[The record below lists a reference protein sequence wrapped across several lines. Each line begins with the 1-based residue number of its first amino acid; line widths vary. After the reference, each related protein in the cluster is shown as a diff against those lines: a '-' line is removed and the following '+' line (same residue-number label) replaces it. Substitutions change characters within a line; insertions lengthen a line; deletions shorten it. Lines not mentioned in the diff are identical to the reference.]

1 MSRYGR
7 YVAIELRIQMFK
19 MNNIYVGIDPSINSS
34 GIYVRV
40 ESSIGELLEEKF
52 YIIKGDKLSKKEDT
66 AELKNLAVFSYVIY
80 DKRNTTNGTNI
91 ENERNKTINFI
102 SIVENI
108 KKIIATTDFRYGK
121 MNKIYVCQEG
131 ISYGS
136 RIRTKSIF
144 DLAGLNF
151 MIRSMVIEMSKGF
164 KPVELIVGTPGEI
177 KKFATGNGNANK
189 DLILSCFKM
198 IYPELDLPKL
208 DDIAD
213 AYFMG
218 MFAKK
223 VSIEAQ
229 E

>member
-7 YVAIELRIQMFK
+7 YVAIELRIQMYK

-52 YIIKGDKLSKKEDT
+52 YIIKGDKLSKKEDA

-80 DKRNTTNGTNI
+80 DKQNTTNGTNI
-91 ENERNKTINFI
+91 ENERNKAINFI

-108 KKIIATTDFRYGK
+108 KKIITTTDFRYGK
-121 MNKIYVCQEG
+121 MNKIYICQEG

>member
-34 GIYVRV
+34 GVYVRV

-52 YIIKGDKLSKKEDT
+52 YIIKGDKLSKKEDA

-80 DKRNTTNGTNI
+80 DKQNTTSGTNI
-91 ENERNKTINFI
+91 ENERNKAINFI
-102 SIVENI
+102 SIVESI

-151 MIRSMVIEMSKGF
+151 MIRSMVIEMGKGF

>member
-1 MSRYGR
+1 MPRYGR
-7 YVAIELRIQMFK
+7 YVVIELRIQMFK

-34 GIYVRV
+34 GVYVRV

-52 YIIKGDKLSKKEDT
+52 YIIKGDKLSKKEDA

-91 ENERNKTINFI
+91 ENERNKAINFM
-102 SIVENI
+102 SIVDAI
-108 KKIIATTDFRYGK
+108 KEIIETTDYRYDR
-121 MNKIYVCQEG
+121 MNRIYVCQEG

-151 MIRSMVIEMSKGF
+151 MIRSMIIKLGKGCN
-164 KPVELIVGTPGEI
+164 PIELIVGTPGEI

-213 AYFMG
+213 AYFMS

-223 VSIEAQ
+223 VSVETQ

>member
-52 YIIKGDKLSKKEDT
+52 YIIKGDKLSKKEDA

-80 DKRNTTNGTNI
+80 DKQNTTNGTNI

-177 KKFATGNGNANK
+177 KKFATGNGNVNK

-198 IYPELDLPKL
+198 IYPGLDLPKL

>member
-1 MSRYGR
+1 MYRYGR

-34 GIYVRV
+34 GVYVRV

-52 YIIKGDKLSKKEDT
+52 YIIKGDKLSKKEDA

-80 DKRNTTNGTNI
+80 DKQNTTSGTNI
-91 ENERNKTINFI
+91 ENERNKAINFI

-151 MIRSMVIEMSKGF
+151 MIRSMVIEMGKGF

-177 KKFATGNGNANK
+177 KKLATGNGNANK

-223 VSIEAQ
+223 VSIEVQ

>member
-34 GIYVRV
+34 GVYVRV

-52 YIIKGDKLSKKEDT
+52 YIIKGDKLSKKEDA

-80 DKRNTTNGTNI
+80 DKQNTTSGTNI
-91 ENERNKTINFI
+91 ENERNKAINFI

-151 MIRSMVIEMSKGF
+151 MIRSMVIEMGKGF

-223 VSIEAQ
+223 VSIEVQ

>member
-52 YIIKGDKLSKKEDT
+52 YIIKGDKLSKKEDA

-80 DKRNTTNGTNI
+80 DKQNTTNGTNI

-151 MIRSMVIEMSKGF
+151 MIRFMVIEMSKGF

>member
-34 GIYVRV
+34 GVYVRV

-52 YIIKGDKLSKKEDT
+52 YIIKGDKLSKKEDA

-80 DKRNTTNGTNI
+80 DKQNTTNGTNI
-91 ENERNKTINFI
+91 ENERNKAINFI

-151 MIRSMVIEMSKGF
+151 MIRSMVIEMGKGF

>member
-1 MSRYGR
+1 
-7 YVAIELRIQMFK
+7 

-34 GIYVRV
+34 GVYVRV

-52 YIIKGDKLSKKEDT
+52 YIIKGDKLSKKEDA
-66 AELKNLAVFSYVIY
+66 AELKNLTVFSYIIY
-80 DKRNTTNGTNI
+80 DKQNTTNGTNI

>member
-1 MSRYGR
+1 
-7 YVAIELRIQMFK
+7 

-34 GIYVRV
+34 GVYVRV
-40 ESSIGELLEEKF
+40 ESSNGELLEEKF
-52 YIIKGDKLSKKEDT
+52 YIIKGDKLTKKEDA

-80 DKRNTTNGTNI
+80 DKQNTTIGTNI
-91 ENERNKTINFI
+91 ENERNKALNFMF
-102 SIVENI
+102 IVTAI
-108 KKIIATTDFRYGK
+108 KEIIGTTDYRYGR
-121 MNKIYVCQEG
+121 MNKIYICQEG

-136 RIRTKSIF
+136 RTRTKSIF

-151 MIRSMVIEMSKGF
+151 MIRSMVIEMGKGY
-164 KPVELIVGTPGEI
+164 KDVKLIVGTPGEI

-189 DLILSCFKM
+189 ELILSCFKA
-198 IYPELDLPKL
+198 IYSELDLPKL

-223 VSIEAQ
+223 TSIELQ
-229 E
+229 D

>member
-1 MSRYGR
+1 
-7 YVAIELRIQMFK
+7 

-34 GIYVRV
+34 GVYVRV
-40 ESSIGELLEEKF
+40 ESSNGELLEEKF
-52 YIIKGDKLSKKEDT
+52 YIIKGDKLTKKEDA

-80 DKRNTTNGTNI
+80 DKQNTTTGTNI
-91 ENERNKTINFI
+91 ENERNKALNFMF
-102 SIVENI
+102 IVTAI
-108 KKIIATTDFRYGK
+108 KEIIGTTDYRYDR
-121 MNKIYVCQEG
+121 MNKIYICQEG

-136 RIRTKSIF
+136 RTRTKSIF

-151 MIRSMVIEMSKGF
+151 MIRSMVIEMGKGY
-164 KPVELIVGTPGEI
+164 KDVKLIVGTPGEI

-189 DLILSCFKM
+189 ELILSCFKA
-198 IYPELDLPKL
+198 IYPDLDLPKL

-223 VSIEAQ
+223 TSIELQ
-229 E
+229 D

>member
-80 DKRNTTNGTNI
+80 DKQNTTSGTNI
-91 ENERNKTINFI
+91 ENERNKAINFI

-189 DLILSCFKM
+189 DMILSCFKM
-198 IYPELDLPKL
+198 IYPDLDLPKL

>member
-7 YVAIELRIQMFK
+7 YVAIELRIQMYK

-34 GIYVRV
+34 GVYVRV

-52 YIIKGDKLSKKEDT
+52 YIIKGDKLSKKEDA

-80 DKRNTTNGTNI
+80 DKQNTTNGTNI
-91 ENERNKTINFI
+91 ENERNKAINFI

-121 MNKIYVCQEG
+121 MNKIYICQEG

-164 KPVELIVGTPGEI
+164 KPVELIVSTPGEI

-223 VSIEAQ
+223 VSIEA
-229 E
+229 

>member
-34 GIYVRV
+34 GVYVRV
-40 ESSIGELLEEKF
+40 ESSTGELLEEKF

-80 DKRNTTNGTNI
+80 DKQNTTSGTNI
-91 ENERNKTINFI
+91 ENERNKAINFI

-198 IYPELDLPKL
+198 IYPDLDLPKL

>member
-1 MSRYGR
+1 
-7 YVAIELRIQMFK
+7 
-19 MNNIYVGIDPSINSS
+19 
-34 GIYVRV
+34 
-40 ESSIGELLEEKF
+40 
-52 YIIKGDKLSKKEDT
+52 
-66 AELKNLAVFSYVIY
+66 
-80 DKRNTTNGTNI
+80 
-91 ENERNKTINFI
+91 
-102 SIVENI
+102 
-108 KKIIATTDFRYGK
+108 
-121 MNKIYVCQEG
+121 
-131 ISYGS
+131 
-136 RIRTKSIF
+136 
-144 DLAGLNF
+144 
-151 MIRSMVIEMSKGF
+151 MIRSTVIEMSKGF

-198 IYPELDLPKL
+198 IYPDLDLPKL

>member
-7 YVAIELRIQMFK
+7 YVVSELWIQMFK
-19 MNNIYVGIDPSINSS
+19 MNNRYVGIDPSINSS

-52 YIIKGDKLSKKEDT
+52 YIIKGDKLSKKEDA

-80 DKRNTTNGTNI
+80 DKQNTTNGTNI
-91 ENERNKTINFI
+91 ENERNKAINFI

>member
-1 MSRYGR
+1 MLRYGR
-7 YVAIELRIQMFK
+7 YVVIELWIQALK

-34 GIYVRV
+34 GVYVRV
-40 ESSIGELLEEKF
+40 ESSTGELLEEKF
-52 YIIKGDKLSKKEDT
+52 YIIKGDKLTKKEDA

-80 DKRNTTNGTNI
+80 DKQNTTTGTNI
-91 ENERNKTINFI
+91 ENERNKAINFI
-102 SIVENI
+102 SIVSAI
-108 KKIIATTDFRYGK
+108 KEIIGTTDYRYNR

-136 RIRTKSIF
+136 RTRTKSIF

-151 MIRSMVIEMSKGF
+151 MIRSMVIEMSRGF
-164 KPVELIVGTPGEI
+164 KPIELIVGTPGEI

-189 DLILSCFKM
+189 ELILSCFKM

-213 AYFMG
+213 AYFMS

-223 VSIEAQ
+223 VATEEQ

>member
-34 GIYVRV
+34 GVYVRV

-52 YIIKGDKLSKKEDT
+52 YIIKGDKLSKKEDA

-80 DKRNTTNGTNI
+80 DKQNTTSGTNI
-91 ENERNKTINFI
+91 ENERNKAINFI
-102 SIVENI
+102 SIVESI

-151 MIRSMVIEMSKGF
+151 MIRSMVIEMGKGF

-223 VSIEAQ
+223 VSIEVQ

>member
-1 MSRYGR
+1 MSRYGK
-7 YVAIELRIQMFK
+7 YVVIELWIQMRK

-34 GIYVRV
+34 GVYVRV
-40 ESSIGELLEEKF
+40 ESSTGELLEEKF
-52 YIIKGDKLSKKEDT
+52 YIIKGDKLTKKEDA

-80 DKRNTTNGTNI
+80 DKQNTTTGTNI
-91 ENERNKTINFI
+91 ENELNKTINFM
-102 SIVENI
+102 SIVTAI
-108 KKIIATTDFRYGK
+108 KEIIRTTDFKYGR

-164 KPVELIVGTPGEI
+164 KNVELVVGTPGEI

-189 DLILSCFKM
+189 DLVLTCFKA
-198 IYPELDLPKL
+198 IYPDLDLPKL

-213 AYFMG
+213 AYFMS

-223 VSIEAQ
+223 VSVETQ

>member
-52 YIIKGDKLSKKEDT
+52 YIIKGDKLSKKEDA

-80 DKRNTTNGTNI
+80 DKQNTTSGTNI
-91 ENERNKTINFI
+91 ENERNKAINFI
-102 SIVENI
+102 SIVESI

-151 MIRSMVIEMSKGF
+151 MIRSMVIEMGKGF

>member
-1 MSRYGR
+1 M
-7 YVAIELRIQMFK
+7 LK

-40 ESSIGELLEEKF
+40 ENYEGELLEEKF
-52 YIIKGDKLSKKEDT
+52 YIIKGDKLSKKEDA
-66 AELKNLAVFSYVIY
+66 AELKNLAVFAYVIY
-80 DKRNTTNGTNI
+80 DKENTTTGTNI
-91 ENERNKTINFI
+91 ENECNKTINFM
-102 SIVENI
+102 SIVAAI
-108 KKIIATTDFRYGK
+108 KEIILTTDFKYGR
-121 MNKIYVCQEG
+121 MNNIYVCQEG

-151 MIRSMVIEMSKGF
+151 MIRSMIIKLGKGL
-164 KPVELIVGTPGEI
+164 KPVKLIVGTPGEI

-189 DLILSCFKM
+189 DLILSCFKI

-208 DDIAD
+208 DDVAD

-223 VSIEAQ
+223 VANE
-229 E
+229 EYE

>member
-52 YIIKGDKLSKKEDT
+52 YIIKGDKLSKKEDA

-80 DKRNTTNGTNI
+80 DKQNTTNGTNI

-151 MIRSMVIEMSKGF
+151 MIRSMVIEMGKGF

-223 VSIEAQ
+223 ASIGAQ

>member
-52 YIIKGDKLSKKEDT
+52 YIIKGDKLSKKEDA

-80 DKRNTTNGTNI
+80 DKQNTTSGTNI
-91 ENERNKTINFI
+91 ENERNKAINFI
-102 SIVENI
+102 SIVESI

-151 MIRSMVIEMSKGF
+151 MIRSMIIEMGKGF

-223 VSIEAQ
+223 VSIEVQ

>member
-52 YIIKGDKLSKKEDT
+52 YIIKGDKLSKKEDA

-80 DKRNTTNGTNI
+80 DKQNTTSGTNM
-91 ENERNKTINFI
+91 ENERNKAINFI

-136 RIRTKSIF
+136 RTRTKSIF

>member
-52 YIIKGDKLSKKEDT
+52 YIIKGDKLSKKEDA

-80 DKRNTTNGTNI
+80 DKQNTTNGTNI

-151 MIRSMVIEMSKGF
+151 MIRFMVIEMSKGF

-223 VSIEAQ
+223 ASIGAQ

>member
-7 YVAIELRIQMFK
+7 YVAIKLRIQMFK

-34 GIYVRV
+34 GVYVRV

-52 YIIKGDKLSKKEDT
+52 YIIKGDKLSKKEDA

-80 DKRNTTNGTNI
+80 DKQNTTNGTNI
-91 ENERNKTINFI
+91 ENERNKAINFI

-151 MIRSMVIEMSKGF
+151 MIRSMVIEMGKGF

-223 VSIEAQ
+223 VSIEVQ

>member
-1 MSRYGR
+1 
-7 YVAIELRIQMFK
+7 

-34 GIYVRV
+34 GVYVRV
-40 ESSIGELLEEKF
+40 ESSNGELLEEKF
-52 YIIKGDKLSKKEDT
+52 YIIKGDKLTKKENA

-80 DKRNTTNGTNI
+80 DKQNTTTGTNI
-91 ENERNKTINFI
+91 ENERNKALNFMF
-102 SIVENI
+102 IVTAI
-108 KKIIATTDFRYGK
+108 KEIIGTTDYRYGR
-121 MNKIYVCQEG
+121 MNKIYICQEG

-136 RIRTKSIF
+136 RTRTKSIF

-151 MIRSMVIEMSKGF
+151 MIRSMVIEMGKGY
-164 KPVELIVGTPGEI
+164 KDVKLIVGTPGEI
-177 KKFATGNGNANK
+177 KKFATRNGNANK
-189 DLILSCFKM
+189 DLILSCFKA

-223 VSIEAQ
+223 TSIELQ
-229 E
+229 D

>member
-1 MSRYGR
+1 
-7 YVAIELRIQMFK
+7 

-34 GIYVRV
+34 GVYVRV
-40 ESSIGELLEEKF
+40 ESSNGELLEEKF
-52 YIIKGDKLSKKEDT
+52 YIIKGDKLTKKEDA

-80 DKRNTTNGTNI
+80 DKQNTTTGTNI
-91 ENERNKTINFI
+91 ENERNKALNFMF
-102 SIVENI
+102 IVTAI
-108 KKIIATTDFRYGK
+108 KEIIGTTDYKYGR
-121 MNKIYVCQEG
+121 MNKIYICQEG

-136 RIRTKSIF
+136 RTRTKSIF

-151 MIRSMVIEMSKGF
+151 MIRSMVIEMGKGF
-164 KPVELIVGTPGEI
+164 KHVKLIVGTPGEI

-189 DLILSCFKM
+189 ELILSCFKA
-198 IYPELDLPKL
+198 IYPNLDLPKL

-223 VSIEAQ
+223 TSIELQ
-229 E
+229 D

>member
-34 GIYVRV
+34 GVYVRV

-52 YIIKGDKLSKKEDT
+52 YIIKGDKLSKKEDA

-80 DKRNTTNGTNI
+80 DKQNTTTGTNI
-91 ENERNKTINFI
+91 ENERNKAINFM
-102 SIVENI
+102 SIVDAI
-108 KKIIATTDFRYGK
+108 KEIIETTDYRYNR

-151 MIRSMVIEMSKGF
+151 LIRSMIIKMGKGCN
-164 KPVELIVGTPGEI
+164 PVELIVVTPGEI
-177 KKFATGNGNANK
+177 NNFATVK
-189 DLILSCFKM
+189 
-198 IYPELDLPKL
+198 
-208 DDIAD
+208 
-213 AYFMG
+213 
-218 MFAKK
+218 
-223 VSIEAQ
+223 
-229 E
+229 

>member
-34 GIYVRV
+34 GVYVRV

-52 YIIKGDKLSKKEDT
+52 YIIKGDKLSKKEDA

-80 DKRNTTNGTNI
+80 DKQNTTNGTNI
-91 ENERNKTINFI
+91 ENERNKAINFI

-151 MIRSMVIEMSKGF
+151 MIRSMVIEMGKGF

-223 VSIEAQ
+223 VSIEVQ

>member
-52 YIIKGDKLSKKEDT
+52 YIIKGDKLSKKEDA
-66 AELKNLAVFSYVIY
+66 AELKNLAVFSYIIY
-80 DKRNTTNGTNI
+80 DKQNTTNGTNI
-91 ENERNKTINFI
+91 ENERNKAINFI

>member
-1 MSRYGR
+1 MPRYGR
-7 YVAIELRIQMFK
+7 YVAIELRIQMYK

-52 YIIKGDKLSKKEDT
+52 YIIKGDKLSKKEDA

-80 DKRNTTNGTNI
+80 DKQNTTNGTNI
-91 ENERNKTINFI
+91 ENERNKAINFI

-121 MNKIYVCQEG
+121 MNKIYICQEG